1 MEHNLNWRYCCSAG
15 EAVVPVAN
23 RVLQCWQSAE
33 MNGNLELLQDME
45 DGNNYYVE

>member
-1 MEHNLNWRYCCSAG
+1 MEHNLNWQYCCSAG

-45 DGNNYYVE
+45 DGNM